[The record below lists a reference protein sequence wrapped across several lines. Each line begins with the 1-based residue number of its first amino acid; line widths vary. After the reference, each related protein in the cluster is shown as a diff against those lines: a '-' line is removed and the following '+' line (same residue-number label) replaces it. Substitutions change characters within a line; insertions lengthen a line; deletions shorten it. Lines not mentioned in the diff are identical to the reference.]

1 MPEAGESRN
10 PAGKGLV
17 RIGGA
22 DIQKS
27 LPGFAGE
34 DLGDHAF

>member
-1 MPEAGESRN
+1 MPASGESRN

-22 DIQKS
+22 DIQES
-27 LPGFAGE
+27 LSGFAGE

>member
-1 MPEAGESRN
+1 MPAAGESRN

-17 RIGGA
+17 QMGA

-27 LPGFAGE
+27 LFRFARE
-34 DLGDHAF
+34 DLGDHAS